1 MRAMLRGMRQ
11 SLWEDLTWR
20 GLVHQTTSPDLAEK
34 LDTDF
39 LTAYIGF
46 DPTSDSLHIGNLLQL
61 TTMRRLQLSGHRV
74 VGLLGGG
81 TGLVGDPSGRDSER
95 QLLDDGTLERNSAAI
110 RAQIERLFAGPD
122 EGLGSIV
129 LRDNAHW
136 LRELRVT
143 DFLRDI
149 GKLFSVNEMI
159 RKESVR
165 ARLEGRD
172 QGISYTEFSY
182 MLLQAYDFLHLYD
195 TEGCTL
201 QLGGSDQWGNIT
213 EGIDLI
219 RRLRAGTAYGLTSP
233 LVTLP
238 SGAKVGKSDAGG
250 QIWLDA
256 KKTSPYA
263 FYQSWYRA
271 DDRIV
276 GTYLRFFTFLS
287 HDEIDALDTATQA
300 RPEAREAQQALAQ
313 HLTAL
318 VHGDSEMRGAV
329 RAAEVLFS
337 EDIASLDEKLLL
349 DVLADAPSGTA
360 SRTAVESGLL
370 VRDALVAC
378 GLAKSQGDARRTLEQ
393 GGVYVNNKRVDG
405 IDAAIDAASLLHGR
419 YAVLRRGK
427 RDQALLSID

>member
-1 MRAMLRGMRQ
+1 MARQ

-46 DPTSDSLHIGNLLQL
+46 DPTADSLHIGSLLQL
-61 TTMRRLQLSGHRV
+61 TTMRRLQLAGHRV
-74 VGLLGGG
+74 VGLIGGG
-81 TGLVGDPSGRDSER
+81 TGMVGDPSGRDDER

-110 RAQIERLFAGPD
+110 RAQVEGFFDGPT
-122 EGLGSIV
+122 EGLGSV
-129 LRDNAHW
+129 VLLDNKDWLRD
-136 LRELRVT
+136 LRVVE
-143 DFLRDI
+143 FLRDI

-195 TEGCTL
+195 AEGCTL
-201 QLGGSDQWGNIT
+201 QLGGSDQWGNII

-219 RRLRAGTAYGLTSP
+219 RRLRGAAAYGLTSP

-238 SGAKVGKSDAGG
+238 SGAKVGKTSAGG

-263 FYQSWYRA
+263 FYQSWFRA
-271 DDRIV
+271 TDELV

-287 HDEIDALDTATQA
+287 HDEIQELDHATQT
-300 RPEAREAQQALAQ
+300 RPEKREAQRALAE
-313 HLTAL
+313 HLTTL
-318 VHGDSEMRGAV
+318 VHGEDETR
-329 RAAEVLFS
+329 RALRASEVLFT
-337 EDIASLDEKLLL
+337 EDIASLDEQLLL
-349 DVLADAPSGTA
+349 EVLADAPSGQLP
-360 SRTAVESGLL
+360 ESML
-370 VRDALVAC
+370 VRDALVAG
-378 GLAKSQGDARRTLEQ
+378 GLAKSQGEARRTLEQ
-393 GGVYVNNKRVDG
+393 GGAYVNNARVEG
-405 IDAAIDAASLLHGR
+405 VDAMIEASSLLHGR
-419 YAVLRRGK
+419 YALVRRGK
-427 RDQALLSID
+427 RDHALLSIG